1 MPEFVVSYLKDG
13 WNLTANVYDEI
24 NTKSTVTQYR
34 SGDILHAEF
43 TATRTIDK
51 WTFGPV
57 AYYAGQVSDD
67 KSSAFYGG
75 GRKTNTFHKFAG
87 GASAGFELLAAPRTP
102 SASHVR
108 RCPTV

>member
-1 MPEFVVSYLKDG
+1 MPEFVVSYLKNG
-13 WNLTANVYDEI
+13 WNLTANIFEEI

-43 TATRTIDK
+43 TATKTIGK
-51 WTFGPV
+51 WTVGPV

-75 GRKTNTFHKFAG
+75 GHKVQQKKNISVVSCARFSYIPCHA
-87 GASAGFELLAAPRTP
+87 
-102 SASHVR
+102 
-108 RCPTV
+108 TVS